1 MEEDNENN
9 EEIVEVEKT
18 YSQEEVDKIKE
29 EMKAEFEG
37 SFDKKFSKKLGKELA
52 KMERDNAK
60 KDELINLIKEQT
72 GAGTMDELL
81 DLSYKQ
87 YEVERPTSTKDDE
100 ILGKHDAQ
108 ELLELDD
115 YDEIEAEANRLA
127 RSNRSVR
134 EDAMFRE
141 LGTYLTNKKTELKR
155 KNEILQAGLDESI
168 MQDKGFTDFLGKFNE
183 GTSISEA
190 YDLYQKVNPKKEP
203 FNTGSLKDD
212 KATNETPYFSK
223 DEFMALTDEDLKNPQ
238 IFKKAMESKNFF

>member
-1 MEEDNENN
+1 MEDMEDNETKN
-9 EEIVEVEKT
+9 EEKTTYTLEEVEAMKKQMQDEFT
-18 YSQEEVDKIKE
+18 QTFDDKFNKSWAKE
-29 EMKAEFEG
+29 M
-37 SFDKKFSKKLGKELA
+37 SKI
-52 KMERDNAK
+52 ERDNAK

-87 YEVERPTSTKDDE
+87 YEVERPISKKDDE

-108 ELLELDD
+108 ELLELDS
-115 YDEIEAEANRLA
+115 YEEIEAEANRLA

-168 MQDKGFTDFLGKFNE
+168 LQDKGFTDFLGKFNE

-190 YDLYQKVNPKKEP
+190 YDLYKKVNPKDEP
-203 FNTGSLKDD
+203 FNTGSLKDN
-212 KATNETPYFSK
+212 KAVNETPYFSR
-223 DEFMALTDEDLKNPQ
+223 DEFMALTEEDLKNPQ